1 MVSSADVFGAVVSS
15 ADVAEVEVEIASA
28 DVVEVMVALPG
39 QLFFNTQ
46 IPACLWFL
54 AKQKKRKGEVLFI
67 DARKQATMISRVQS
81 ELTDEVIER
90 ISHSNAKEMYRI
102 TVNVNDS
109 DAEWK
114 LFNWASEE
122 STSYWADEIIKW
134 VKSKVEFKKD
144 TMW

>member
-1 MVSSADVFGAVVSS
+1 MASKTFKIGERARGGVITAETKGNTVTLIAKLWDTSAGYTKSSN
-15 ADVAEVEVEIASA
+15 
-28 DVVEVMVALPG
+28 
-39 QLFFNTQ
+39 Q
-46 IPACLWFL
+46 
-54 AKQKKRKGEVLFI
+54 
-67 DARKQATMISRVQS
+67 
-81 ELTDEVIER
+81 
-90 ISHSNAKEMYRI
+90 SNAKEMYRI

-134 VKSKVEFKKD
+134 VKSKVSFKKD

>member
-1 MVSSADVFGAVVSS
+1 MASKTFKIGERARGGVITAETKGNTVTLIAKLWDTSAGYTKSSN
-15 ADVAEVEVEIASA
+15 
-28 DVVEVMVALPG
+28 
-39 QLFFNTQ
+39 Q
-46 IPACLWFL
+46 
-54 AKQKKRKGEVLFI
+54 
-67 DARKQATMISRVQS
+67 
-81 ELTDEVIER
+81 
-90 ISHSNAKEMYRI
+90 SNAKEMYRI